1 MRPWP
6 CGCRCGGLA
15 SWSHPHHTIRSGG
28 RVLVVQGSPTTAVVR
43 GREGESVVLLS
54 GELPAE
60 LTDESLAPVLDLA
73 AAVLDAEEMQLFLRC
88 LDRLRAGDT
97 TRTRR
102 VEIDGAVLTVY
113 SHPTGPQPQPAES

>member
-1 MRPWP
+1 M
-6 CGCRCGGLA
+6 
-15 SWSHPHHTIRSGG
+15 
-28 RVLVVQGSPTTAVVR
+28 LVVQGGPTTAVVR

-54 GELPAE
+54 GELPAD

-73 AAVLDAEEMQLFLRC
+73 AAVLDAEEMRLFLRC

-97 TRTRR
+97 ARTRR

-113 SHPTGPQPQPAES
+113 SHSPSSDADA